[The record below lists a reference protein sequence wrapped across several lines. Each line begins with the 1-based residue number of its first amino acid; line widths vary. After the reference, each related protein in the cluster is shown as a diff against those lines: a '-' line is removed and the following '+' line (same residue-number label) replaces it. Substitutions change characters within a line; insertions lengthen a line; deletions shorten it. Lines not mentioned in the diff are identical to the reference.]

1 MEILSE
7 FGFDLK
13 LFIAQIV
20 NFLILAFLFKK
31 FFYKPLLGAIK
42 KREGK
47 INKGLDDA
55 QKSEKALLYA
65 EEKKDEIIN
74 EAAKEAEEI
83 INDSKKSAHA
93 QGEEILTATKLE
105 SGRIISNAKNQA
117 NLEKE
122 AIEKQ
127 ISSIAIVASQKILD
141 SVIADL
147 FTGREK
153 DEIIKKSLKKIESL

>member
-31 FFYKPLLGAIK
+31 FFYKPLFGAIK
-42 KREGK
+42 KREEK

-55 QKSEKALLYA
+55 QKSEKALLHA
-65 EEKKDEIIN
+65 EEKRDEIIN
-74 EAAKEAEEI
+74 KAAKEAEAI
-83 INDSKKSAHA
+83 INDSKKIA
-93 QGEEILTATKLE
+93 QTEGEKIITATKLE
-105 SGRIISNAKNQA
+105 SERIVVNAKTQA

-127 ISSIAIVASQKILD
+127 ITSIAIIASQKILN
-141 SVIADL
+141 SVITDL
-147 FTGREK
+147 FTGKEK